1 MNEPTSSSD
10 KTAAPSDMDDA
21 LYDALKKNQSNQPS
35 PLSESASDATQ
46 SIANKAS
53 EQAPSWER
61 STLEK
66 LAFAALNEQKAARR
80 WKNFTRLAWLAFFVM
95 LAWLIWRPS
104 GSSVGSSDVSA
115 AHTAVVEI
123 KGEIMPGSDAS
134 AEHIV
139 SALKAAFEDDA
150 AKGIVLLINS
160 PGGSPVQAGIIN
172 DEIVRL
178 KALHKKPVIAVVE
191 ETCASAA
198 YYIAVA
204 ADSIYVD
211 KASIVGSIG
220 VLMDG
225 FGFTGLMEKLGVER
239 RLMTAGANKGFL
251 DPFSPQT
258 EPQRQHAQAMLNQ
271 IHKQFIDTVKAGRG
285 SKLKETPETFS
296 GLFWSGQQAVELGL
310 ADSLGNLDKVA
321 RDVIKEENLVDYTRR
336 ENVAER
342 LARRFGAAVGEGAL
356 KAARAVPQLR

>member
-1 MNEPTSSSD
+1 MNENAPLQD
-10 KTAAPSDMDDA
+10 KTAAPADMDDA
-21 LYDALKKNQSNQPS
+21 LYHALKKNRSNPS
-35 PLSESASDATQ
+35 SSLEESAPSAKPSVAHQASD
-46 SIANKAS
+46 
-53 EQAPSWER
+53 WER
-61 STLEK
+61 ATLEK
-66 LAFAALNEQKAARR
+66 LAFAALHEQKAARR
-80 WKNFTRLAWLAFFVM
+80 WKNFIRLAWLAFFVI

-104 GSSVGSSDVSA
+104 GGGSGSTDMSA

-134 AEHIV
+134 AEYIV
-139 SALKAAFEDDA
+139 SALKSAFEDDA

-172 DEIVRL
+172 DEILRL
-178 KALHKKPVIAVVE
+178 KAAHQKPVIAVVE

-204 ADSIYVD
+204 ADAIYVD

-271 IHKQFIDTVKAGRG
+271 IHKQFIETVKAGRG
-285 SKLKETPETFS
+285 SKLKETSETFS

-321 RDVIKEENLVDYTRR
+321 RDVIKAENLVDYTRR

-342 LARRFGAAVGEGAL
+342 LARRFGAAIGEGAV